1 MKNDN
6 KHIDFD
12 YWFYSIKKRNSK
24 RFSNI
29 SKINDDGVLIL
40 KNKKVACVLELTSV
54 DLSLSGKS
62 EREAFFSMFKE
73 IYKINNLHM
82 KCIKLDKKINLN
94 MNKEHYLSLID
105 KFKDY
110 DNKVNLLTEEYD
122 LINYLEEENC
132 TLSSSYYIVL
142 IADTVE
148 IINKQIDDIKYICDS
163 TIPRVFIDLIKN
175 RLELYTILVNFYYFN
190 ADLEQIMWYDLP
202 DLISPS
208 YLEEKS
214 NMLRIDDKEV
224 QMISIKNVPP
234 FIDEMFFERIF
245 NYPNVKACINVSD
258 TIETDSLVRN
268 LDSSYKFLLTDR
280 NTTKKLS
287 DATVLD
293 TEKEKFQ
300 ILMNDIKNG
309 NEIVKEVSMI
319 LAIEGTEKERND
331 IFNDLK
337 NLAKPYYLKLEIA
350 KLRQLELW
358 NSFDITGI
366 SLKDYSFFL
375 PSLTLAIGFPF
386 TQNYF
391 NDYTGY
397 YLGYDTHS
405 SLPTFFNPFYL
416 NKKSRTSHNIAI
428 VASTGSGKSYTM
440 KKIIVNEFARGS
452 KIFILDAEGEY
463 ENLVLKNKG
472 AYIDLYS
479 RKYGVINPLQLRYIP
494 NDNDNSPN
502 NEIYPLP
509 KHLGFL
515 ETFYKNAFDDI
526 KEKELVML
534 LSITE
539 SLYKKYGIYK
549 NTTISELEKIK
560 NTDYPIFEDLLAF
573 ISEYKQ
579 NIHNKEKIE
588 IINELEI
595 LLERFLTG
603 TDSYLFNG
611 HTTIDLSNDLIA
623 FDLRDLLYCDNKRLI
638 NTQIINLLTYLN
650 NSVVSNKILNDK
662 LESKD
667 KRPLCIVVDEF
678 HLYINEDNLEV
689 LRNLGQL
696 ARRIRKYY
704 GSVIVSTQSI
714 EDFVGSENIIRHAK
728 AIFNNC
734 QYQMVGMMKET
745 DLNAYLEIFKENPL
759 TDTQKE
765 FLLQASMGEFLLSIT
780 NKKRLR
786 IKISAT
792 TLEEELMGEIK

>member
-1 MKNDN
+1 
-6 KHIDFD
+6 
-12 YWFYSIKKRNSK
+12 
-24 RFSNI
+24 
-29 SKINDDGVLIL
+29 
-40 KNKKVACVLELTSV
+40 
-54 DLSLSGKS
+54 
-62 EREAFFSMFKE
+62 MFKE

-745 DLNAYLEIFKENPL
+745 DINAYLEIFKENPL

>member
-6 KHIDFD
+6 KHIDKKIFKD
-12 YWFYSIKKRNSK
+12 KKRNSK

-175 RLELYTILVNFYYFN
+175 RLELYTILVNFYYSN

-214 NMLRIDDKEV
+214 NMLKIDDKEV
-224 QMISIKNVPP
+224 QMITIKNVPP

-588 IINELEI
+588 IINQLEI